1 MPEQQ
6 LGLVAC
12 VSMALGG
19 MIGGGIFAV
28 LGVVAQLT
36 GPATWAAFALAGAV
50 AGCAAYSFNALN
62 RIVDDNGGSVTFVQ
76 TFTGNST
83 LAGMTGWTLL
93 VGYVGS
99 MAMYAYAFGSFAV
112 GLSVVPGSL
121 AGVGLRPVVSVLAIA
136 AFVGLNLLGAQATGS
151 TENVLVGL
159 KVGILLVM
167 GLGGLYYG
175 ATHEGLSTGVGRLTQ
190 ISLDPIM
197 AAAVSF
203 VAFQGWQLLFYDQES
218 IENATETIRN
228 AIYVSIPTAALL
240 YVIVAITTLSL
251 APDDVIRSHPER
263 ALAVAADPF
272 LPAGFLLISLAA
284 LFSTGSAINA
294 TLFSSGYL
302 AKGML
307 SADLLP
313 DRAGDSSA
321 SGAPQRTV
329 LWLGAITA
337 LFSVVGS
344 LGAITSFASLA
355 FIVVFGAMCA
365 IALDQRDAEAINP
378 VLPAAGLIGCVSFF
392 VLMFYHLYRSEP
404 GTLVTVIAISAAVIG
419 TELLYFERD
428 VLEEEIEEVEEL
440 VEDAVP
446 GRADAAD
453 GE

>member
-1 MPEQQ
+1 MTEQQ
-6 LGLVAC
+6 LGFLSC
-12 VSMALGG
+12 VSIALGG

-36 GPATWAAFALAGAV
+36 GPATWAAFVLAGGV
-50 AGCAAYSFNALN
+50 SGCAAYSFNALN

-99 MAMYAYAFGSFAV
+99 MAMYAFAFGSFAV
-112 GLSVVPGSL
+112 GLSVVPETV
-121 AGVGLRPVVSVLAIA
+121 AGMGVRPIVSVLAIGG
-136 AFVGLNLLGAQATGS
+136 FVGLNLLGAQATGS
-151 TENVLVGL
+151 TETLLVGL

-175 ATHEGLSTGVGRLTQ
+175 AAHEGLSTGVGRLTQ
-190 ISLDPIM
+190 LSLNPIM

-203 VAFQGWQLLFYDQES
+203 VAFQGWQLLYYDQES
-218 IENATETIRN
+218 IENATETIRKAVYV
-228 AIYVSIPTAALL
+228 AIPSAAAL

-321 SGAPQRTV
+321 SGVPRRTI
-329 LWLGAITA
+329 LLLGAITA
-337 LFSVVGS
+337 AFSVLGS
-344 LGAITSFASLA
+344 LGAITAFASLA

-365 IALDQRDAEAINP
+365 IALDQRDTEAVNP
-378 VLPAAGLIGCVSFF
+378 VLPAAGVVTSLLFF

-404 GTLVTVIAISAAVIG
+404 GTLVTVLVISVAVIAV
-419 TELLYFERD
+419 ELLYFERA
-428 VLEEEIEEVEEL
+428 VLEEEIVEIEEVVEEAIPSRTGSGKT
-440 VEDAVP
+440 E
-446 GRADAAD
+446 
-453 GE
+453 

>member
-1 MPEQQ
+1 MSEQQ
-6 LGLVAC
+6 LGLLEC
-12 VSMALGG
+12 ISIALGG

-36 GPATWAAFALAGAV
+36 GAATWAAFVLAGAV
-50 AGCAAYSFNALN
+50 AACAAYSYNALN
-62 RIVDDNGGSVTFVQ
+62 RIVDDDGGSVTFVQ

-83 LAGMTGWTLL
+83 LAGMMGWTLL

-99 MAMYAYAFGSFAV
+99 MAMYAYAFGSFSV
-112 GLSVVPGSL
+112 GLAVVPD
-121 AGVGLRPVVSVLAIA
+121 AAMGVGLRPVISVLAIVG
-136 AFVGLNLLGAQATGS
+136 FVALNLLGARATGS

-159 KVGILLVM
+159 KVAILLVM

-175 ATHEGLSTGVGRLTQ
+175 WTHEGIATGVDRLATP
-190 ISLDPIM
+190 SLDPIM

-218 IENATETIRN
+218 IENPTETIRKAVYV
-228 AIYVSIPTAALL
+228 AIPAAVVL
-240 YVIVAITTLSL
+240 YVVVAITTLSL
-251 APDDVIRSHPER
+251 APDDVIQAHPER

-284 LFSTGSAINA
+284 LLSTGSAINA

-307 SADLLP
+307 TDDLLP

-321 SGAPQRTV
+321 SGIPQRSL

-337 LFSVVGS
+337 AFSAIGTLS
-344 LGAITSFASLA
+344 AITAFASLA
-355 FIVVFGAMCA
+355 FIVVFGGMCA
-365 IALDQRDAEAINP
+365 IAVRQHDHEAVRPTI
-378 VLPAAGLIGCVSFF
+378 PAIGAVGATAFF
-392 VLMFYHLYRSEP
+392 VLMLSHLYRSEP
-404 GTLVTVIAISAAVIG
+404 GTLVTVVAIGIVVVVV
-419 TELLYFERD
+419 ELLYFERN
-428 VLEEEIEEVEEL
+428 VIEEEIVEVEEL
-440 VEDAVP
+440 VVEQVP
-446 GRADAAD
+446 GEIHASE